1 MTSAVSVNSAE
12 HLPTRP
18 RSARHGADAS
28 VGSSSA
34 GLTRSVDGDEALSG
48 QLKLLRPST
57 TLNDPQGSTPSE
69 SLNSKELLSV
79 NPKSRR
85 SSLAHASSML
95 TAPSTTIDASDI
107 QVTEHRSRRPSSAAN
122 LPFRPAGGGDSGDEA
137 SPGQS
142 GSQLD
147 TSISYGSS
155 HTQGLYASRAS
166 GLSTASAQQ
175 HTTYLGTLSPA
186 RSQAGLSASSR
197 LSVSENPA
205 IASSASR
212 LSVSENSAA
221 RSNSSLYSFPT
232 TPDHMLQPGQQQQQ
246 QGSPARGRPRSKSN
260 GASSLN
266 LASPIQLDMLAPVL
280 RSSTSQSV
288 SQRDLIAVVAD
299 AVRGSDAVKQAVIET
314 HAGFFQRAIS
324 VSSDLR
330 DPNDPNMQALAQTI
344 EKLSASRRPSL
355 FIPTAEQPA
364 SASSSAGVLP
374 DAPDASQVAAAKAR
388 AAKRLWR
395 RSMAMFLVRSG
406 LKLLNLQISEMLKP
420 NKDLGEQ
427 AASGGGGATE
437 GNARQSQ
444 QAQADAE
451 EKSIRDKIS
460 ARLTIEQHR
469 RALSVQ
475 VISLLAVPPE
485 ARSPNVVASIEAF
498 LTTSLNLR
506 GLSVFSAQERTKLC
520 QVMMLDRQPEN
531 KLILMEGH
539 RAYNFYLI
547 LGGKLE
553 IFKGWDD
560 AKYRARGSAKPPHD
574 IKEIVLAAQ
583 RKLEQNISRVEA
595 ILPFERELIA
605 KMIPCIQFK
614 TYLPQQVIAERDA
627 PSLQLMWVL
636 SGTCRCIK
644 EVPFVRRKPK
654 SGIGAGV
661 LLPLDPSALVAG
673 GHPTAAQSTSDTE
686 LPPGS
691 PRGTS
696 RHSSGDSNHADHGQA
711 RRAVTALHPTDA
723 VELQL
728 LTIGE
733 FGPSEH
739 FPVLPFHETRL
750 GDLDKPVYIQYLR
763 EHRDAVHT
771 ATIVANKHVELISM
785 SQLEFVQLAPV
796 ELVHEL
802 MKSDVASFLNLP
814 VARLQD
820 AFLERREWNGF
831 KRKIVGEIVDKR
843 RQ

>member
-451 EKSIRDKIS
+451 EKSIRDK
-460 ARLTIEQHR
+460 
-469 RALSVQ
+469 

-520 QVMMLDRQPEN
+520 QVMMN

-560 AKYRARGSAKPPHD
+560 ANASVATTEPTDLLRIDLND